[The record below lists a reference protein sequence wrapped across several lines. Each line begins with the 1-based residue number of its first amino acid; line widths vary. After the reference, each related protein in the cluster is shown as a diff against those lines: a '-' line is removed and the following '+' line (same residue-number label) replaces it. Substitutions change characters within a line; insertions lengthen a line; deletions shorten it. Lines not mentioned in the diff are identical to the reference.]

1 MKSNIDV
8 LEEQEE
14 YLGAKIPDKLR
25 YRIEETVVNL
35 YCELGICA
43 VPVDPFDITNK
54 KGYFITKSS
63 QLPLGTLGLL
73 GLRRLDGGSW
83 FNTSSRNFEIC
94 YKDNQIYTRQRF
106 TVMHEIG
113 HITLKHTQ
121 SCDLS
126 EKSADYFAQYA
137 LAPLPLVR
145 KFGCKTFN
153 DIVDIFNVSQE
164 SAKIVFKM
172 YIKEKQ
178 KRRPF
183 RTYEKKLLKLFEY

>member
-1 MKSNIDV
+1 MKSNIDD

-14 YLGAKIPDKLR
+14 YLGAKIPDAYR

-43 VPVDPFDITNK
+43 VPVDPFDIANK

-63 QLPLGTLGLL
+63 QLPLGTLGLF

-83 FNTSSRNFEIC
+83 FNPVLNKYEIC
-94 YKDNQIYTRQRF
+94 YKDNQIDTRQRF

-126 EKSADYFAQYA
+126 EKSANYFAQYA
-137 LAPLPLVR
+137 LAPYPLIK
-145 KFGCKTFN
+145 KFNCTSYQ
-153 DIVDIFNVSQE
+153 DIVTIFEVSKE
-164 SAKIVFKM
+164 CAEIVYKR
-172 YIKEKQ
+172 YSKSLEKARAL
-178 KRRPF
+178 KP
-183 RTYEKKLLKLFEY
+183 YEIKLLKLFEY